1 MSLFASS
8 VDYPVYLIEASYATS
23 GSDAV
28 LLSSLGST
36 FGESVA
42 GGTPSNVLDGTSD
55 DNGLLGVIAS
65 YLEANGATS
74 VTDILGASP
83 GVQAGVSPSPRVFA
97 VLRCTA

>member
-8 VDYPVYLIEASYATS
+8 VDYPTYLVEAMYADR
-23 GSDAV
+23 GAEAV

-55 DNGLLGVIAS
+55 DNGLLSAVAS

-74 VTDILGASP
+74 VTVTLYNESDSAISL
-83 GVQAGVSPSPRVFA
+83 
-97 VLRCTA
+97 